1 MRVGGDV
8 GQGGGQQLIARSD
21 QLVHQLQLQ
30 RLGGVEELAFQDV
43 GLRAHQAQQ
52 ARHLGHA
59 GGAGHQAQ
67 RDLGQAELDLGVGHG
82 DAVVGDQGHLPPAA
96 QRGAVEA
103 GHDRDAQRF
112 QSAKVRLHALDFA
125 ERGGGIGGREAHG
138 GFEVSTGKKAGLGRC
153 QHDAFERDAQAFAVA
168 QHLGRHLAQLLLP
181 LAAHGVDGGVGFV
194 KRDDGDLAFG
204 ALGGDE
210 FVADGL
216 HDVLVSCPFRYV
228 QQSLRCPCRRPRTA
242 WPGRSA
248 GPGGAVRQSGC
259 RGSWR
264 PWRPAG
270 GPWRWRRRS
279 R

>member
-8 GQGGGQQLIARSD
+8 GQRGGQQLIARSH

-30 RLGGVEELAFQDV
+30 RFGGVEELAFQDV

-67 RDLGQAELDLGVGHG
+67 GDFGQAELDLGVGHG
-82 DAVVGDQGHLPPAA
+82 DAVVGDQGHFPAA
-96 QRGAVEA
+96 AQCGAVEA
-103 GHDRDAQRF
+103 GHHGDAQRF
-112 QSAKVRLHALDFA
+112 ERAEVLFHALDLA
-125 ERGGGIGGREAHG
+125 KRAGRIGGREAHG
-138 GFEVSTGKKAGLGRC
+138 GLEVGPGKEAGLGRRE
-153 QHDAFERDAQAFAVA
+153 HDAFERGAQAFAVA
-168 QHLGRHLAQLLLP
+168 QHLCGDLAQLLLP

-242 WPGRSA
+242 WPGHSA
-248 GPGGAVRQSGC
+248 GPGGAARQSGC

-270 GPWRWRRRS
+270 GPWQWRRRS